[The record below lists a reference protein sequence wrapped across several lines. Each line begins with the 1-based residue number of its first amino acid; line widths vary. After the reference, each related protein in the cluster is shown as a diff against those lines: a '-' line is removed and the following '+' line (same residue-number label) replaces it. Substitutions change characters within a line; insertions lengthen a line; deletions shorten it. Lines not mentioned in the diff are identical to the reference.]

1 MGGFIAAELAIQ
13 FPARV
18 DRLVLVSAAG
28 LTIEYQRNERDP
40 RRPRSTA
47 QRFIS
52 AWGGF
57 VGARSDAV
65 ARRPRARQ
73 MLMRLVVASP
83 DLLPAPLIA
92 EQVRGSGKPGF
103 VDALDA
109 LTDYPI
115 RERLGHIGCPTL
127 VVWGTEDH
135 LVPVRDADEFERLIP
150 GARKV
155 VWPETG
161 PHGDARAAGG
171 VQRAGRGVR
180 GGVAGAGARRA
191 ARRSATARGRRVER

>member
-1 MGGFIAAELAIQ
+1 AGFASEHH
-13 FPARV
+13 
-18 DRLVLVSAAG
+18 
-28 LTIEYQRNERDP
+28 RNERILG
-40 RRPRSTA
+40 A
-47 QRFIS
+47 LQYGERFIS

-73 MLMRLVVASP
+73 MLMRLGGASP
-83 DLLPAPLIA
+83 DPLPGPPIR

-127 VVWGTEDH
+127 IVW
-135 LVPVRDADEFERLIP
+135 
-150 GARKV
+150 
-155 VWPETG
+155 
-161 PHGDARAAGG
+161 
-171 VQRAGRGVR
+171 
-180 GGVAGAGARRA
+180 
-191 ARRSATARGRRVER
+191 